1 MTLLELSNRV
11 RQEFDKRNLKSR
23 TRYYA
28 LNNVIGYIQECH
40 GGNLSVLKMNKFDF
54 KDLYKE
60 FKSSIGKAYSGAED
74 GAINEIYNQF
84 AKLSEP
90 ECIAPIKTE
99 KVTER
104 SSTSIEKLMN
114 KQLFRRVGDLCESM
128 VPVSPGLYAI
138 RINDVHELPS
148 PFCEELINRQHD
160 LLYIGI
166 ASKSLRERLWKEELN
181 HTSPATFFR
190 SIGAI
195 LGFRPEKGSLYG
207 KKTRNYKF
215 SEEDTETIIAWI
227 KEHILVNFII
237 INSNLKEIETRFIKE
252 NKPIVNIDKNPYKMK
267 ALRDLRDECLKIA
280 SEK

>member
-1 MTLLELSNRV
+1 MTLLDLSNRV

-40 GGNLSVLKMNKFDF
+40 GGNLSVLKMDKIDF
-54 KDLYKE
+54 KNIYKE
-60 FKSSIGKAYSGAED
+60 YKISIGKAYSGAED

-84 AKLSEP
+84 AKFSEP
-90 ECIAPIKTE
+90 ECIVPIKTE
-99 KVTER
+99 KVAVF
-104 SSTSIEKLMN
+104 SSTSTEELMN
-114 KQLFRRVGDLCESM
+114 KQLFRRVGDLYESM
-128 VPVSPGLYAI
+128 VPDSPGLYAI
-138 RINDVHELPS
+138 RIIDVHDLPS

-207 KKTRNYKF
+207 KKSRNYKF

-237 INSNLKEIETRFIKE
+237 VTNNLKEIETRFIKE

-280 SEK
+280 REK